1 MRRIIIKIGSS
12 SIIDE
17 NSVFNTEAL
26 VELAEQIKNLIK
38 WLRWYA
44 CYCGA
49 ICVEM
54 TKLGFKAKPRNMA
67 LKQACDALGQATLMK
82 IYEDLFSLFHL

>member
-38 WLRWYA
+38 
-44 CYCGA
+44 
-49 ICVEM
+49 
-54 TKLGFKAKPRNMA
+54 
-67 LKQACDALGQATLMK
+67 
-82 IYEDLFSLFHL
+82 